1 MADTTTTTYGLT
13 KPEVGASADSWGGK
27 INTNLDNID
36 DLLDGTTAVAPNLVG
51 FKVGGTAVTSTAV
64 ELNIL
69 DGVTSTAAELNYVDG
84 VTSNVQTQLTT
95 LSTDKAD
102 IASPTFTGTPLAPTA
117 TSGTNTTQLA
127 TTAFVATATGAISG
141 ASDAY
146 PVGSIYMNAT
156 NATNPSTLLGFG
168 TWVEFG
174 EGQMLLGESG
184 SYSIGSTGGS
194 STHTL
199 SASEIPDHNHVYK
212 YVNGQGSGS
221 GVNFAGSSTA
231 LANTYTAT
239 VDETITSST
248 NHALDTAGIA
258 AGTYPGGGSHN
269 NMPPYITIYMW
280 KRTA

>member
-1 MADTTTTTYGLT
+1 MADTTTTTYSLT
-13 KPEVGASADSWGGK
+13 KPEVGASADTWGGK
-27 INTNLDNID
+27 INTNLDTLD
-36 DLLDGTTAVAPNLVG
+36 DLFDGTTAVAPNLVG
-51 FKVGGTAVTSTAV
+51 FKVGGTAVTSTAT
-64 ELNIL
+64 ELNLL
-69 DGVTSTAAELNYVDG
+69 DGVTATTAEINYVDG

-102 IASPTFTGTPLAPTA
+102 LASPTFTGTPLAPTA

-194 STHTL
+194 ATHTL
-199 SASEIPDHNHVYK
+199 SASEIPAHDHVYAK
-212 YVNGQGSGS
+212 IAGQGSGS

-231 LANTYTAT
+231 LSYNYKKTDTDSVSAT
-239 VDETITSST
+239 TNHSRDETSITS
-248 NHALDTAGIA
+248 
-258 AGTYPGGGSHN
+258 GTYPGGGSHSIMN
-269 NMPPYITIYMW
+269 PYIAVYMW